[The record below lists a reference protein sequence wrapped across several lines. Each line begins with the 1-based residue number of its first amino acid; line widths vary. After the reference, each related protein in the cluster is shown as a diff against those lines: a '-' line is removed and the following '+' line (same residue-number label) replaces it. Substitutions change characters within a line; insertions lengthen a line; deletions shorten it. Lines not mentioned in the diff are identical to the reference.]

1 MSHRFGLENVLAV
14 GIDPH
19 RESLELIAIRF
30 PEEIMLDKTFE
41 NTRADHRAL
50 LSEARQLAKE
60 EGLTLV
66 FGLEDSGNYGY
77 ALARYLAEQGCCV
90 KEVNPRM
97 TSRQRDFYGQD
108 KTDRLD
114 ALAAAAIILRAYDRL
129 PDVTPRQEATEAT
142 QKLSRYR
149 EQLVKEQT
157 ANLNRLHS
165 QLANHYPSYK
175 EFFSET
181 NGITALHFWA
191 TYPTP
196 SHLRGVTED
205 ELAGFLYE
213 KSNHRLGKVGSHEK
227 ARQILDEA
235 AAADVPDLGLLAEAE
250 AQVIS
255 DLSHRLLQLKRSIET
270 INSGL
275 ESAIAA
281 TGQQLE
287 TFNGLGTVLAG
298 VLIGETRNTAQFGHD
313 NDRFASYN
321 GTAPAIKGSGKHM
334 RHVENRWC
342 NRRLKT
348 ALDQLALTARQREPL
363 SREYYERCLERG
375 LDKQEA
381 HKRLMRRLSDI
392 VFAMMRDK
400 TPYDPE
406 IHRKKQAQRGNKKGE
421 SVASARQRQE
431 PFAFPPPR
439 DVTIS
444 RVRESV
450 KQRDPE
456 AVAV

>member
-1 MSHRFGLENVLAV
+1 MSDRFRLENVLAV

-19 RESLELIAIRF
+19 RESLDLIAIRF
-30 PEEIMLDKTFE
+30 PEEIVLDKTFG

-50 LSEARQLAKE
+50 LSEARELAKE

-77 ALARYLAEQGCCV
+77 TLGRYLAEQGCCV

-129 PDVTPRQEATEAT
+129 PDVTAIQEATEAT

-165 QLANHYPSYK
+165 QLANQYPSYK
-175 EFFSET
+175 EFFSRI
-181 NGITALHFWA
+181 NGVTALHFWA

-196 SHLRGVTED
+196 SHLRAVTED
-205 ELAGFLYE
+205 ELADFLYE
-213 KSNHRLGKVGSHEK
+213 KSNHRLGKMGSKKK
-227 ARQILDEA
+227 ARQILDQA
-235 AAADVPDLGLLAEAE
+235 NGAHMPDPGLLVEAE
-250 AQVIS
+250 AQIIS
-255 DLSHRLLQLKRSIET
+255 DLSRRLLQLKRSIQSIE
-270 INSGL
+270 SGL
-275 ESAIAA
+275 EGAIAA

-287 TFNGLGTVLAG
+287 SFNGLGIALAG
-298 VLIGETRNTAQFGHD
+298 VFIGETRTTAQFDQD
-313 NDRFASYN
+313 NNKFASYN
-321 GTAPAIKGSGKHM
+321 GSAPATKGSGKHT

-342 NRRLKT
+342 NRRLKN
-348 ALDQLALTARQREPL
+348 ALDQLALNAREREPL
-363 SREYYERCLERG
+363 SKEYYERCLDRG
-375 LDKQEA
+375 LDEQEA

-406 IHRKKQAQRGNKKGE
+406 IHRKKQAERGKKKGE
-421 SVASARQRQE
+421 SAATARQRQE

-439 DVTIS
+439 DVSIS
-444 RVRESV
+444 RVGESV
-450 KQRDPE
+450 KQRE
-456 AVAV
+456 AELVPV